1 MQDQEL
7 VALCR
12 RGHMDKYA
20 LLVERHQRL
29 VFGLALHLLRSR
41 EEAEDVAQEAFL
53 RVYRQISQLQDD
65 LDFLPYIKRVTSN
78 LCMDRLRRRR
88 TENKYL
94 DYNQEIEIPD
104 YQTPEQVAV
113 RQAEQSALRQ
123 ALDAL
128 PEMYREVL
136 VMHYAGGLT
145 YEKIA
150 EALRQP
156 MSIVKNR
163 IYRGKKLLKDIYVR
177 MEGGEP
183 DELRGCQTSVG

>member
-12 RGHMDKYA
+12 QGDVEKYA
-20 LLVERHQRL
+20 LLVERYQRL
-29 VFGLALHLLRSR
+29 VFGLALHLLRSK

-53 RVYRQISQLQDD
+53 RVYKQISKQQDD

-94 DYNQEIEIPD
+94 EHNQEIEVPD
-104 YQTPEQVAV
+104 YHTPEQEAV
-113 RQAEQSALRQ
+113 KHAERATLRQ
-123 ALDAL
+123 ALQEL

-136 VMHYAGGLT
+136 VMHYAGGMT

-150 EALRQP
+150 AALHQP

-163 IYRGKKLLKDIYVR
+163 IYRGKKLLKDIYVK
-177 MEGGEP
+177 MEGGGP
-183 DELRGCQTSVG
+183 DEMRGYQTSVG